1 MKKMDVVYLNDVERY
16 AEVLYNEDNKVM
28 GLVYTGPD
36 YSLNDY
42 YDEDIIEVL
51 NYDKIEEGV
60 QVIIDYEEGKEFVLP
75 VPTLEGYKFLGWSK
89 EEGSTNYIEKLVE
102 DGEIS
107 LIGKDVDDTADAL
120 YACAISERFNQE

>member
-16 AEVLYNEDNKVM
+16 AEVVYNDDNKVM

-60 QVIIDYEEGKEFVLP
+60 QVTINYEEGKEFGEVWNYAYATGNML
-75 VPTLEGYKFLGWSK
+75 VTVVEYAVEIDINDIYYDEEYLMYRVNNYKR
-89 EEGSTNYIEKLVE
+89 N
-102 DGEIS
+102 
-107 LIGKDVDDTADAL
+107 
-120 YACAISERFNQE
+120 